1 MVKILG
7 IFTCYNRK
15 NKTQKCIRSLI
26 DKNKNINFS
35 FVACDDRSTDGS
47 YEFLISCSS
56 IKVIRGSGNL
66 FYTGGMIKAIEE
78 AQKIAAA
85 FDYVLLFND
94 DVEFDNNAI
103 DHLVQQI
110 ETYRD
115 SNTVLVGSTC
125 NFNNE
130 LTYGG
135 IIYPHKIRMQYIKYG
150 PEYRGVCDTFHANC
164 VLMPVNIFEKAG
176 NMDNNYRHS
185 LGDFDYGLKIS
196 RMGYKIYVSDFYV
209 GVCSIDSVKGG
220 WKDQTLPRLERI
232 KKKESPKG
240 VPTKEWFYY
249 VCKNFGF
256 IKAVYTSVSPYLK
269 ILFKK

>member
-1 MVKILG
+1 MVSVLG

-15 NKTQKCIRSLI
+15 EKTQKCIRSLI
-26 DKNKNINFS
+26 DKNKNVKFS

-47 YEFLISCSS
+47 YEYLIACNN
-56 IKVIRGSGNL
+56 IKVIRGSGSL

-78 AQKIAAA
+78 AQKIAAD

-94 DVEFDNNAI
+94 DVDFGDNAI
-103 DHLVQQI
+103 NRLVSQI
-110 ETYRD
+110 KTYQD

-125 NFNNE
+125 DSNNE

-135 IIYPHKIRMQYIKYG
+135 VVYPHNVRMQYIKYG

-164 VLMPVNIFEKAG
+164 VLIPSSIFVKVG
-176 NMDNNYRHS
+176 NMDGKYRHS

-209 GVCSIDSVKGG
+209 GICIIDSPKGG
-220 WKDQTLPRLERI
+220 WKDRSLTRLERI

-240 VPTKEWFYY
+240 VPINEWFHY
-249 VCKNFGF
+249 VYKNFGF
-256 IKAVYTSVSPYLK
+256 IRAVYTSVSPYLK